1 MPRQQYTKWDADWD
15 SWYCESVPLVFKIP
29 IEEALKE
36 GDLHSEM
43 IADVLF
49 WLKKANAHEPLINA
63 FQRIQNNF
71 DENLALEAEDNR
83 P

>member
-1 MPRQQYTKWDADWD
+1 MQASDYTRYDADRD
-15 SWYCESVPLVFKIP
+15 SWYSESVPLVFKIT
-29 IEEALKE
+29 IEEAIHA

-49 WLKKANAHEPLINA
+49 YLKKANAHEPLINA

-71 DENLALEAEDNR
+71 DENLALEAEGKGL
-83 P
+83 

>member
-1 MPRQQYTKWDADWD
+1 MLNSDYTKWDAEWD
-15 SWYCESVPLVFKIP
+15 SWYSESVPLVFKTT
-29 IEEALKE
+29 IEEALQE

-49 WLKKANAHEPLINA
+49 YLRKANAHEPLINA

>member
-1 MPRQQYTKWDADWD
+1 MPHSQYTKWDADWD
-15 SWYCESVPLVFKIP
+15 AWYGESIPLVFKLT
-29 IEEALKE
+29 IEEALQE

-49 WLKKANAHEPLINA
+49 WLRKANAHEPLISA
-63 FQRIQNNF
+63 FERIQNNF
-71 DENLALEAEDNR
+71 DENLSLEAEDNR

>member
-1 MPRQQYTKWDADWD
+1 MLETNYTKWDADWD
-15 SWYCESVPLVFKIP
+15 SWYGESIPLVFKIT
-29 IEEALKE
+29 IEEALQE

-49 WLKKANAHEPLINA
+49 YLRKANAHESLINA
-63 FQRIQNNF
+63 FQRIQNKF
-71 DENLALEAEDNR
+71 DENLSLEAEDNR